1 MATNEGCKRCFTGK
15 MFSSDN
21 NMDPGPLPSELKDLT
36 FIEQQLICRISL
48 CIVVHCGIASS
59 GHYITSLQ
67 EINEPAIFFFTS
79 TSRNTSYKNS
89 TTKKPKNKKT
99 GKNDSSIEFRVRRA
113 IIATFFVCLKR
124 KKKHPAYFD
133 ISQEELQ
140 AIPLDGHVKDI
151 PMLDINENTIPFIII
166 MIKSGNTTNR

>member
-1 MATNEGCKRCFTGK
+1 MNLRF
-15 MFSSDN
+15 
-21 NMDPGPLPSELKDLT
+21 
-36 FIEQQLICRISL
+36 
-48 CIVVHCGIASS
+48 
-59 GHYITSLQ
+59 
-67 EINEPAIFFFTS
+67 FFFTS

-89 TTKKPKNKKT
+89 TTKKPKNKKP